1 MDNMKVGL
9 QAMLIVLTVLT
20 GGALMQLDAALAAN
34 PPKSIGVVP
43 FEAVARVPKMKPK
56 PGTGAEP
63 VTTGKERFILKP
75 VKKNVFAYDFTV
87 WAANYCYSRGK
98 IYLKKELPAAG
109 GRPATLE
116 IVAEIDHEPGY
127 CAQAA
132 QKISFEGEM
141 TTNLSGKVHVV
152 VHVVDN
158 RSGRQTSHDLKL
170 NI

>member
-1 MDNMKVGL
+1 MKVGL
-9 QAMLIVLTVLT
+9 QATLIALTVLM

-34 PPKSIGVVP
+34 PPKSIGIVS
-43 FEAVARVPKMKPK
+43 FEAVVKVPKMKPK

-63 VTTGKERFILKP
+63 VAAGKERFIVKP

-98 IYLKKELPAAG
+98 VYLKKELPAASS
-109 GRPATLE
+109 RPATLE

-132 QKISFEGEM
+132 QKINFAGEL
-141 TTNLSGKVHVV
+141 TTRLSGKVHVI

-158 RSGRQTSHDLKL
+158 RSGRQTSHNMSL